1 MTSQIS
7 FDRAIKISKHQKALG
22 RQLNAIKNMVH
33 SDNDDDGSDSDD
45 WSDDCDGW

>member
-1 MTSQIS
+1 MKSPYNPLQNIV
-7 FDRAIKISKHQKALG
+7 SKHQKALG

-33 SDNDDDGSDSDD
+33 SDNDDDGSDSDN